1 MRNNRRDNEI
11 FIGNEF
17 LSIEGRTAKH
27 PSLIEYYANLN
38 VNKTS
43 EDLIDLIGVDIETNH
58 LTGEMKLLGLYHG
71 NDKDY
76 LGKYAY
82 YTENHL
88 DNLISNI
95 KYAISNNKNFAFWNS
110 LDAFQIFRLFLL
122 YDYTE
127 EREARFMKRFGKI
140 SGEFNKGEWI
150 VDPVIA
156 IETPYFKIG
165 IKQVIRTSIQFYIEY
180 EGDTRIQTCWGY
192 NVASLFTKGL
202 EKEADINKGGRFT
215 WYSKVDQS
223 AHLVDWDRFETDT
236 YYRNEIV
243 LKSNEL
249 DARSAMALGF
259 EIQKDFFEAFGSY
272 PVSLIS
278 QGSHARS
285 AVTAQVE
292 NDLIKEGYSGVE
304 LQNKKYEEIS
314 SIPLITHIDKWLG
327 VYPEK
332 MVKDLFLKAHEAYSG
347 GYIEAIRYG
356 YTKKGWYADI
366 AAAYPANIKDLYD
379 LRGSTLEEGTGEP
392 PEIENA
398 YIFIRGLVT
407 IPDNVNF
414 HPLTIKHPIHKDTNI
429 RPVGT
434 FYATY
439 IKDERDFLKKVGATF
454 KEESWTAIIT
464 KGEKSV
470 LSKVTN
476 RLIDLRKEL
485 IAKGSYAEGAVKR
498 QVNSIYGIQYEA
510 VEMFTEGTDGEPIR
524 SGYRGGEFLNAV
536 YATLITAR
544 TRLVISEACYQIEKA
559 GGEVIIIMTDSLT
572 WKGKKSDLP
581 PILNLPFGESGVKEE
596 KTLGY
601 FETPELV
608 EDIVCLGSG
617 RYGFKQKK
625 DTGDYELK
633 LEQDIEEQYKF
644 TNKRR
649 GLNIISYENKDNIKL
664 DKQFTWENVLRL
676 MKHNKSSTLDV
687 TVRALISVGVTLH
700 RLKYNSYDL
709 GKIIEETRNI
719 DIIVGKTKRMY
730 DPAIEDPELL
740 SKQLVMTTPLFLDY
754 NSHRRFDYVDGT
766 FPTLRSKTVGLTL
779 KTRKFKKKNNTRKR
793 QKKFYDINKK
803 KMLEERKQ
811 KYLKLLEAGFNRT
824 EAKSISSK
832 NLENVNKAI
841 EKRLSECTKNLS
853 TK

>member
-1 MRNNRRDNEI
+1 MRNNRRVNEL
-11 FIGNEF
+11 FAGTEF
-17 LSIEGRTAKH
+17 LSVEGRTAKH

-38 VNKTS
+38 INKTS
-43 EDLIDLIGVDIETNH
+43 DTLIDLIGVDIETNH
-58 LTGEMKLLGLYHG
+58 LTGEMRLLGLYHG
-71 NDKDY
+71 DDKDY
-76 LGKYAY
+76 LGTYAY
-82 YTENHL
+82 YTEDHL
-88 DNLISNI
+88 SNLISNI

-122 YDYTE
+122 YNYTE

-140 SGEFNKGEWI
+140 SGEFNNGKWE
-150 VDPVIA
+150 VDPVIS
-156 IETPYFKIG
+156 ITTPYFKIG

-180 EGDTRIQTCWGY
+180 EGDNRIKTCWGY

-202 EKEADINKGGRFT
+202 EKEADISKGGRFS
-215 WYSKVDQS
+215 WYNKVDES
-223 AHLVDWDRFETDT
+223 AHLVDWDRFDTDDH
-236 YYRNEIV
+236 YRNNIV

-249 DARSAMALGF
+249 DARSALALGF
-259 EIQKDFFEAFGSY
+259 EIQKDFFEAFGAY

-285 AVTAQVE
+285 AVTQQVE
-292 NDLIKEGYSGVE
+292 NDLIKEGYKNEE

-327 VYPEK
+327 SYPET
-332 MVKDLFLKAHEAYSG
+332 MVKDLFLKSAEAYSG

-366 AAAYPANIKDLYD
+366 ASAYPAVIKELYD
-379 LRGSTLEEGTGEP
+379 LRGSTLQEGEGEP
-392 PEIENA
+392 PEIENS

-407 IPDNVNF
+407 IPENVNY
-414 HPLTIKHPIHKDTNI
+414 HPLTIKHPVHKDTNI

-470 LSKVTN
+470 LSKVTD
-476 RLIDLRKEL
+476 RLIDLRQEL

-510 VEMFTEGTDGEPIR
+510 VEMFKEGSDGEPIR
-524 SGYRGGEFLNAV
+524 SGYRGGEFFNPV

-544 TRLVISEACYQIEKA
+544 TRLIISEACYQIEKA
-559 GGEVIIIMTDSLT
+559 GGEIIIIMTDSLT
-572 WKGKKSDLP
+572 WKDNKSDIPETLY
-581 PILNLPFGESGVKEE
+581 LPFGESGVKAK

-601 FETPELV
+601 FETPEAV

-617 RYGFKQKK
+617 RYGFKQKGV
-625 DTGDYELK
+625 TGD
-633 LEQDIEEQYKF
+633 YKF

-664 DKQFTWENVLRL
+664 DDHFSWENVLKL
-676 MKHNKSSTLDV
+676 MKHNKSSTLNV

-700 RLKYNSYDL
+700 RLQYNSYDL

-740 SKQLVMTTPLFLDY
+740 SKQLIMTEPLYLDY
-754 NSHRRFDYVDGT
+754 NTYKRFEYVDGT
-766 FPTLRSKTVGLTL
+766 FPLLRSKTVGLTL
-779 KTRKFKKKNNTRKR
+779 KTRISKKRDHTRKR
-793 QKKFYDINKK
+793 QKKFYDKNKNK
-803 KMLEERKQ
+803 LLEDRKI
-811 KYLKLLEAGFNRT
+811 KYLNLLEAGFSRT

-832 NLENVNKAI
+832 SEENVNLEI
-841 EKRLSECTKNLS
+841 EKRLSENATRI
-853 TK
+853 